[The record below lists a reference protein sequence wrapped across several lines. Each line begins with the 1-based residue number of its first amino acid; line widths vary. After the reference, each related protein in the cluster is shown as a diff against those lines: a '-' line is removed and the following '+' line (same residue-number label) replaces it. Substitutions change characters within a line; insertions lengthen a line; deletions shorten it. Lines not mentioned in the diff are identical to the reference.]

1 MSRYQTVPIKLDAVA
16 ANEIREVSR
25 KRQLRDL
32 ALETAPFGVLGIDA
46 EGTVA
51 MINSPM
57 RTMFGMTSRDVGR
70 LFRDLEISY
79 RPVELRSLI
88 EQAYAEHRVVR
99 VNSIERTVGNDEVQY
114 LDIHIQPL
122 WGNDGM
128 GAGVTVMF
136 IDTTLNTKL
145 QLEVKRHREELDTA
159 YEELQSTNEELET
172 TNEEL
177 QSSIEELET
186 TNEELQSTN
195 EELETTNEELQSGN
209 EELET
214 MNEEMRIRSSELD
227 EARTFLEGVLS
238 SLAAG
243 VVVLD
248 SGMLVKSWNR
258 GAEELWGLRS
268 DEVRNQPFLNLE
280 FGLPT
285 VEVVEIVRQCFTS
298 GRRTGPL
305 EVAAINRIGRP
316 ISCKVTC
323 TPLDGTGEAVVL
335 LMEEIVR
342 E

>member
-1 MSRYQTVPIKLDAVA
+1 
-16 ANEIREVSR
+16 
-25 KRQLRDL
+25 
-32 ALETAPFGVLGIDA
+32 
-46 EGTVA
+46 
-51 MINSPM
+51 
-57 RTMFGMTSRDVGR
+57 MF
-70 LFRDLEISY
+70 L
-79 RPVELRSLI
+79 
-88 EQAYAEHRVVR
+88 
-99 VNSIERTVGNDEVQY
+99 
-114 LDIHIQPL
+114 
-122 WGNDGM
+122 
-128 GAGVTVMF
+128 
-136 IDTTLNTKL
+136 DTTLNTKL

-258 GAEELWGLRS
+258 GADELWGLRA
-268 DEVRNQPFLNLE
+268 DEVRNQPFINLE

-285 VEVVEIVRQCFTS
+285 VEVVEIVRQCFAT

-305 EVAAINRIGRP
+305 EVAAINRIGRA
-316 ISCKVTC
+316 IDCKVTC
-323 TPLDGTGEAVVL
+323 TPLDGNGDAVVL
-335 LMEEIVR
+335 LMEEVIR
-342 E
+342 G